1 MYPPASGQQDTTAI
15 PRPQPA
21 AGAATATQPGPWYGQ
36 AGPDQGPG
44 YGPGPA
50 YGPAYGPG
58 YGPAYPTANPAAD
71 AWEAKYLSQRTRTRI
86 AVAIAAVASAATLVL
101 GVAVWQINQNPLFS
115 AASQLASGLGQGD
128 LDLEGL
134 VPPANPDEGDTP
146 AAPDA
151 TTPDAPG
158 PNGTD
163 VPLSDL
169 PLPDGLKNLASA
181 LGITEVGQ
189 LLDLAVANGVMT
201 QEDAD
206 NLRAAIASGALVQGL
221 AQGQAG

>member
-36 AGPDQGPG
+36 ADPGQGPG

-50 YGPAYGPG
+50 YGPG
-58 YGPAYPTANPAAD
+58 YGPAYPAANPAAD

-128 LDLEGL
+128 LDLDGL
-134 VPPANPDEGDTP
+134 VPANPDEGDTP

-221 AQGQAG
+221 AQG